1 MVLGERLSILFLC
14 TGNSARSIMA
24 EAIANHLFGERLEA
38 CSGGSH
44 PKDAPNPLAIQTLKG
59 HGVPTNDLRS
69 KSWDHFRGRGRRF
82 DLVVTLCDSTAGES
96 CPTFPGVG
104 TTQWGFPD
112 PPAADDPEAMF
123 ETVYQGLVDAIG
135 RFVQT
140 PGEIDQRAAEVA
152 GFVRQRFGE
161 DLPV

>member
-1 MVLGERLSILFLC
+1 
-14 TGNSARSIMA
+14 MA
-24 EAIANHLFGERLEA
+24 EAIANHLFGETLEA

-44 PKDAPNPLAIQTLKG
+44 PKDEPNPLAIQTLKR
-59 HGVPTNDLRS
+59 HGVPTDGLRS
-69 KSWDHFRGRGRRF
+69 KSWDHFRGRGRGRRF
-82 DLVVTLCDSTAGES
+82 ELVVTLCDSAAGET
-96 CPTFPGVG
+96 CPTFPASG
-104 TTQWGFPD
+104 TTHWGFPD

-123 ETVYQGLVDAIG
+123 ETVYHGLVETIA

-152 GFVRQRFGE
+152 RFVRQRFGD

>member
-1 MVLGERLSILFLC
+1 MVLGEKLSILFLC

-59 HGVPTNDLRS
+59 HNIETDDLRS
-69 KSWDHFRGRGRRF
+69 KSWNEFRGRGRRF
-82 DLVVTLCDSTAGES
+82 DLVVTLCDSAPDES
-96 CPTFPGVG
+96 CPTFPGAD
-104 TTQWGFPD
+104 TTHWGFPD
-112 PPAADDPEAMF
+112 PPAADDPPAMF
-123 ETVYQGLVDAIG
+123 ETVYQGLVEAIG

-152 GFVRQRFGE
+152 EFIRHRFGK